1 MLFIEIYRH
10 LSAFNCDLD
19 SNDNENIKQMV
30 KLSLASV
37 VKKYFVKGTNW
48 VERLLRG
55 NNSKDFEFTSEI
67 FILTEIHE
75 HEYSGSWD

>member
-19 SNDNENIKQMV
+19 SNDNENIKQM
-30 KLSLASV
+30 

>member
-30 KLSLASV
+30 K
-37 VKKYFVKGTNW
+37 KYFVKGTNW

-55 NNSKDFEFTSEI
+55 NNSKAFEFTSEI